1 MWAHILRDQLEVS
14 PQEFWACVLDGQHPD
29 RGTPEPPENTL
40 PSALV
45 FQFIRGV
52 GLSADEVSKMS
63 KEEAVSRMQEFWMNK
78 I

>member
-14 PQEFWACVLDGQHPD
+14 PEEFWACVLDGQHPD
-29 RGTPEPPENTL
+29 RGTPEPPETTL
-40 PSALV
+40 LSVLV

-63 KEEAVSRMQEFWMNK
+63 NEEAVSRMQEFWMNK